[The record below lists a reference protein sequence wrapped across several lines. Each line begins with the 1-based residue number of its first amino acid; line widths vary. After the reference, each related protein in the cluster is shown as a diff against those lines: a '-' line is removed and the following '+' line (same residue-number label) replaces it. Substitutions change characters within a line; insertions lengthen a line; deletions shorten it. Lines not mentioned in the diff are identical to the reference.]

1 MTAVQSHILNRELS
15 WLDFNSRVLE
25 EAAHSSTPLI
35 DRLKFIAI
43 FSANLDEFFMVR
55 VAGLRQQKEND
66 YKGTDPSGL
75 TVDEQLDR
83 IRQKVESLTR
93 RQYQLLQKQILVQ
106 LEQEGICRIAK
117 PHELS
122 QDQQESLKRHFCT
135 EILPVLT
142 PVAVDPSHPFPIL
155 TNQAL
160 EIAVLLQRASS
171 KNQLKA
177 FVEVP
182 AVLPRFMEVHTNEDP
197 LDKTT
202 YVLLEDLILTHL
214 DMLFSNC
221 KILETIPF
229 RVTRDMDFN
238 VDQEGIADLL
248 RHMEKQLKYRRRREP
263 IRLEIPMDADPQM
276 MNWLMR
282 KLEVDPQLVY
292 HIPGPLDLA
301 GFFEL
306 VERES
311 DERTTEPEWPPL
323 PCPLIAD
330 DEPVFESIRR
340 QGTIPLFVPFEA
352 FDPVVRML
360 EEAADDPDVL
370 AIKQTLYRVS
380 GDSPVVRALQRAA
393 ENGKQVTVIV
403 EVKARF
409 DEERNIA
416 WARRLEESGAHV
428 IYGIVGLKIH
438 CKALLVIRREEGRIQ
453 RYVHLATG
461 NYNDKTAR
469 LYTDAGYFSNDS
481 DLATDIAAL
490 FNVMTGYSEP
500 PEWRRIAAAPFD
512 LRETMLAKIQREAR
526 LSTPRTPGHIRAKM
540 NSLVDPEIIEN
551 LLNAAKA
558 GVKIELIVR
567 GTCCLKPGDLVKNI
581 KVISI
586 VDRFLEHTR
595 MFRFENAGRP
605 EYFLASADWMP
616 RNLDRRI
623 ELFFPVFD
631 SNTRKIIDR
640 LFELQFKDKCRGRTL
655 KADGSFTNPRPTDTS
670 NRSQRKTY
678 EFFQKRLHATR
689 RKEPKKKIAVMK
701 NPKQ

>member
-1 MTAVQSHILNRELS
+1 MTATQRNILNRELS
-15 WLDFNSRVLE
+15 WLDFNARVLE
-25 EAAHSSTPLI
+25 EAADKSTPLI
-35 DRLKFIAI
+35 DRIKFIAI
-43 FSANLDEFFMVR
+43 FSSNLDEFFMVR

-75 TVDEQLDR
+75 TVDEQLEC

-93 RQYQLLQKQILVQ
+93 RQYKLLQQEILAQ
-106 LEQEGICRIAK
+106 LDQDGICRIVK
-117 PHELS
+117 PQELPA
-122 QDQQESLKRHFCT
+122 DEQESLKRHFST

-160 EIAVLLQRASS
+160 EIAVKLQRASS
-171 KNQLKA
+171 NNQLKA

-182 AVLPRFMEVHTNEDP
+182 AVLPRFMEVHATGESSE
-197 LDKTT
+197 KAT
-202 YVLLEDLILTHL
+202 YVLLEDLILAHL

-221 KILETIPF
+221 RILQAIPF

-263 IRLEIPMDADPQM
+263 IRLEIPKGAERQM
-276 MNWLMR
+276 VNWLMR

-292 HIPGPLDLA
+292 QIPGPLDLA
-301 GFFEL
+301 NFFEL
-306 VERES
+306 VGRES
-311 DERTTEPEWPPL
+311 DNRTTEPEWPPL
-323 PCPLIAD
+323 PCPLID
-330 DEPVFESIRR
+330 DDKPVFESIRR
-340 QGTIPLFVPFEA
+340 QSTIPLFLPFEA

-438 CKALLVIRREEGRIQ
+438 CKALLVIRHEEGRIQ

-469 LYTDAGYFSNDS
+469 LYTDAGYFSNDP
-481 DLATDIAAL
+481 DLATDTAAL

-512 LRETMLAKIQREAR
+512 LRETMLAKIQRETR
-526 LSTPRTPGHIRAKM
+526 LSTPRNPGRIRAKM
-540 NSLVDPEIIEN
+540 NSLVDPEVIDN
-551 LLNAAKA
+551 LLKAAKA

-567 GTCCLKPGDLVKNI
+567 GICCLKPGQLVKNI
-581 KVISI
+581 KIISI

-623 ELFFPVFD
+623 EMLFPVVD
-631 SNTRKIIDR
+631 SGTRKIIDR
-640 LFELQFKDKCRGRTL
+640 LFELQLADKCRARRM
-655 KADGSFTNPRPTDTS
+655 KADGSYTKPRRTDTTT
-670 NRSQRKTY
+670 RSQRKTY
-678 EFFQKRLHATR
+678 EFFQKRLHAAR
-689 RKEPKKKIAVMK
+689 RKEPKKKMTVMK
-701 NPKQ
+701 SPG